1 MTRWKDDNNKIRK
14 NDRKSLKA
22 EAKWEKLQKK
32 KHIRKENFQSI
43 ISIDKWA
50 FYTRCVYSS
59 ITSQEI
65 LCMHPSHLVT
75 AYTTASVRYW
85 VLGMGRPRTSQ
96 YPIHVIYYLNEIIRQ
111 LNNFNWISIYAMH
124 KTNLSIESNGEHM
137 FYLICIEYVI
147 YIN

>member
-1 MTRWKDDNNKIRK
+1 MIIIKLEKMIENHWKQKQNERNYK
-14 NDRKSLKA
+14 
-22 EAKWEKLQKK
+22 KK

-75 AYTTASVRYW
+75 AYITASVRYW